1 MVRRMLKRPSAAGIV
16 AVLALVLAMGGT
28 ATAAKLISG
37 KDIQNKSL
45 TGKDVKGKSLGAGK
59 LKLNSLGGDQIDESK
74 LGKVPAAAT
83 ADTATNATNAAN
95 ATTATTA
102 TSATDAAAI
111 GGVPAAAV
119 VRNVEYVEGS
129 SIGNDT
135 AKQAFAQCPAG
146 KQVIGG
152 TAAING
158 GNTGDVFLQRS
169 QSANGHSQWFAQA
182 RVAGAGHAGWDVS
195 ATAICAN
202 VD

>member
-45 TGKDVKGKSLGAGK
+45 TGKDVKGKSLGGGK
-59 LKLNSLGGDQIDESK
+59 LKLNSLGGDQIDETQARQ
-74 LGKVPAAAT
+74 GAGRRRGGHGHRRHERRQRRPT
-83 ADTATNATNAAN
+83 RRG
-95 ATTATTA
+95 
-102 TSATDAAAI
+102 DAAAL
-111 GGVPAAAV
+111 GGVPAGAV
-119 VRNVEYVEGS
+119 VRNVEYVTGS
-129 SIGNDT
+129 AIGNDT

-158 GNTGDVFLQRS
+158 GNVDDVFLQRS

-182 RVAGAGHAGWDVS
+182 RVAGAGHAGWTVT

>member
-1 MVRRMLKRPSAAGIV
+1 MVRRFIKRPSAAGIV

-28 ATAAKLISG
+28 ATAAKLFTG

-45 TGKDVKGKSLGAGK
+45 TGKDVKGKSLGGGK
-59 LKLNSLGGDQIDESK
+59 LKLNSLGGDQIDETK
-74 LGKVPAAAT
+74 LGKVPAAAA
-83 ADTATNATNAAN
+83 ADTATDATNAVN
-95 ATTATTA
+95 ATTAA
-102 TSATDAAAI
+102 NAAAL
-111 GGVPAAAV
+111 GGVPAGAV
-119 VRNVEYVEGS
+119 VRNVEYVTGS
-129 SIGNDT
+129 AIGNDT

-158 GNTGDVFLQRS
+158 GSVADVFLQRS
-169 QSANGHSQWFAQA
+169 QSANGHTQWFAQA

>member
-1 MVRRMLKRPSAAGIV
+1 MVRRMLKKRPSAAGIV

-37 KDIQNKSL
+37 KEIQNKSL
-45 TGKDVKGKSLGAGK
+45 TGKDVKGKSLGGGK
-59 LKLNSLGGDQIDESK
+59 LKLDTLGGNQIDETT
-74 LGKVPAAAT
+74 LGKVPASAL
-83 ADTATNATNAAN
+83 ADTATNATNATN
-95 ATTATTA
+95 A
-102 TSATDAAAI
+102 TSAADAAAI
-111 GGVPAAAV
+111 GGVPASAV
-119 VRNVEYVEGS
+119 VRNVEYVTGS
-129 SIGNDT
+129 ANGNDT

-152 TAAING
+152 TAGING

-169 QSANGHSQWFAQA
+169 QSANGQSQWFAQA
-182 RVAGAGHAGWDVS
+182 RVAGAGHPGWTVT

>member
-1 MVRRMLKRPSAAGIV
+1 MFRRMLKRPSAAGIV

-45 TGKDVKGKSLGAGK
+45 TGKDVKGKSLGGGK
-59 LKLNSLGGDQIDESK
+59 LKLDSLGGNQIDETT

-83 ADTATNATNAAN
+83 ADTATNATNA
-95 ATTATTA
+95 
-102 TSATDAAAI
+102 TSAADAAAI
-111 GGVPAAAV
+111 GGVPAGAV
-119 VRNVEYVEGS
+119 VRNVQYVTGS
-129 SIGNDT
+129 AIGNDT
-135 AKQAFAQCPAG
+135 SKQAFAQCPAG

-158 GNTGDVFLQRS
+158 ANTGDVFLQRS

-182 RVAGAGHAGWDVS
+182 RVAGAGHPGWTVT

-202 VD
+202 VS

>member
-1 MVRRMLKRPSAAGIV
+1 MLKRPSAAGIV

-37 KDIQNKSL
+37 KDVQNKSL

-59 LKLNSLGGDQIDESK
+59 LKLNTLGGDQIDEAK
-74 LGKVPAAAT
+74 LGKVPAAVA
-83 ADTATNATNAAN
+83 ADTATDATNAVN
-95 ATTATTA
+95 ATTAA
-102 TSATDAAAI
+102 NAAAL
-111 GGVPAAAV
+111 GGVPAGAV
-119 VRNVEYVEGS
+119 VRNVEYVTGS
-129 SIGNDT
+129 VNGNDT
-135 AKQAFAQCPAG
+135 VKQAFAQCPAG

-158 GNTGDVFLQRS
+158 GNVGDVFLQRS
-169 QSANGHSQWFAQA
+169 QSANAHSQWFAQA
-182 RVAGAGHAGWDVS
+182 RVAGVGHAGWTVA